1 MSLPCVPASGRWR
14 PSKAGSAGRVRRH
27 VAGGLVRAAGEP
39 LAAIA
44 HGFTHYR
51 LQLQPL
57 QWREVALRA
66 RVADN
71 DDLRWV
77 ARGELAALGIPAPIR
92 KLLETMLP
100 EGSP

>member
-1 MSLPCVPASGRWR
+1 
-14 PSKAGSAGRVRRH
+14 
-27 VAGGLVRAAGEP
+27 
-39 LAAIA
+39 
-44 HGFTHYR
+44 
-51 LQLQPL
+51 
-57 QWREVALRA
+57 VALRA

>member
-1 MSLPCVPASGRWR
+1 VWAALWSLPEAVDHALARDWFAQHLEGDYD
-14 PSKAGSAGRVRRH
+14 
-27 VAGGLVRAAGEP
+27 AGEP

-57 QWREVALRA
+57 QWREVALHA

-100 EGSP
+100 EGRP